1 MFFPISD
8 ENPSQNKPL
17 ITYILIGFCIFF
29 FILQY
34 LSQMNI
40 EIFLEF
46 GFVPSNFFNTGPS
59 LESYF
64 PIISSMFLHGGLAHI
79 AGNMLYL
86 WIFGDNVEDAM
97 GRTRFI
103 IFYFLCGII
112 AALAQGL
119 VDPTSNIPMVGA
131 SGAIAGVL
139 GAYLMLYP
147 RANVKC
153 LLFIIIFFK

>member
-17 ITYILIGFCIFF
+17 ITFILIGLCIFF

-46 GFVPSNFFNTGPS
+46 GFVPSNFFNTSPS

-103 IFYFLCGII
+103 IFYFCFSFSSSFILQSSLCIKKLFI
-112 AALAQGL
+112 FKLL
-119 VDPTSNIPMVGA
+119 
-131 SGAIAGVL
+131 L
-139 GAYLMLYP
+139 CF
-147 RANVKC
+147 KC
-153 LLFIIIFFK
+153 L

>member
-29 FILQY
+29 IFAIFI
-34 LSQMNI
+34 SN
-40 EIFLEF
+40 EHRDFLEF
-46 GFVPSNFFNTGPS
+46 GFVPSNFFNTSPS

-86 WIFGDNVEDAM
+86 WILE
-97 GRTRFI
+97 T
-103 IFYFLCGII
+103 
-112 AALAQGL
+112 
-119 VDPTSNIPMVGA
+119 
-131 SGAIAGVL
+131 
-139 GAYLMLYP
+139 MLKTP
-147 RANVKC
+147 
-153 LLFIIIFFK
+153 

>member
-46 GFVPSNFFNTGPS
+46 GFVPNNFFNTSPS

-79 AGNMLYL
+79 VGNMLYL

-103 IFYFLCGII
+103 IFYFL
-112 AALAQGL
+112 
-119 VDPTSNIPMVGA
+119 
-131 SGAIAGVL
+131 
-139 GAYLMLYP
+139 
-147 RANVKC
+147 
-153 LLFIIIFFK
+153 